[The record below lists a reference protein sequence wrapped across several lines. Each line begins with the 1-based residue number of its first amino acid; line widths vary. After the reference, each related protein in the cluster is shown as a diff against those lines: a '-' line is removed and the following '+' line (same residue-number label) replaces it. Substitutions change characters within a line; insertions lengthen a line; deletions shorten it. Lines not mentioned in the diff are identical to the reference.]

1 MMKPGNNYISNVY
14 YASDIPLA
22 NGTKGNVKWYHF
34 KIPIRQPDKV
44 VGSIRDFTSIRFMRM
59 FFKGFNKQVVC
70 RFATLE
76 LTRQEW
82 RRYTYD
88 LLSPGEYLPD
98 DNENQVLFDLST
110 VSIEEDGSKVP
121 IPYVMPPGIERET
134 NWGSTNQQ
142 KLNEQSMVLTVSN
155 LIDGDA
161 RAAYKTS
168 DFDFRQFKQLQMFA
182 HAEQSI
188 VSQNLKNGDLS
199 VFLRI
204 GSDFTQ
210 NYYEYEIPLT
220 FTPWGTNDPNI
231 IWPDANIFDIQLDRL
246 VQVKLDRN
254 TAMRTPGTTV
264 SPTLPFV
271 EFDGKNKITIIG
283 SPTTSDVKA
292 IMIGVRN
299 PKKSGQTPD
308 DDGQA
313 KSAQIWV
320 DELRLTDYNRKG
332 GWAAVARVA
341 ADLADLGRIQ
351 FSGSYSS
358 SGFGNIDQKQTDRLL
373 ATLMSFGFDTDI
385 EFGKFF
391 PAKTGIR
398 IPMHFDYSVVQSTP
412 EYDPLNPDI
421 PFSKELDTYGSKAQR
436 DSVRALRDDYTYRKN
451 FNLMNVRKDRT
462 SDKKAKIYDI
472 ENFDASYSYSE
483 IFHRNVDVQYDL
495 MKKYTGALGY
505 NYTAVP
511 KNVQPLS
518 SSKYLSKH
526 RGLQIIKD
534 FNFYYLPKSFT
545 FRTDMLR
552 EFNQRQFRNKTLAII
567 PMETF
572 YLKRWDWNRLYDLK
586 YDLTKSIK
594 ITLIANANAFINE
607 PPGKIDK
614 SARDQIWSQVFN
626 FGTMTNYNQQ
636 FNVTYEVPLQKIPI
650 LDWIQVMLGYQGS
663 YHWLASPMS
672 VQPRFGNTIENSS
685 VKLLNGSINLVT
697 LYNKVPYLKQIN
709 QKTQGRSENRG
720 PAQRNP
726 EADKKQPKPDS
737 LQKLAPKFNLGKF
750 LLDGTLRVLMGVR
763 KATFAYTQGN
773 GVLLPGFNPDPQVLG
788 NNWSLNAPGLGYIFG
803 SQKGYSPGGDCKPLD
818 DAGYFAEFLL

>member
-1 MMKPGNNYISNVY
+1 
-14 YASDIPLA
+14 
-22 NGTKGNVKWYHF
+22 
-34 KIPIRQPDKV
+34 
-44 VGSIRDFTSIRFMRM
+44 
-59 FFKGFNKQVVC
+59 
-70 RFATLE
+70 
-76 LTRQEW
+76 
-82 RRYTYD
+82 
-88 LLSPGEYLPD
+88 
-98 DNENQVLFDLST
+98 
-110 VSIEEDGSKVP
+110 
-121 IPYVMPPGIERET
+121 
-134 NWGSTNQQ
+134 
-142 KLNEQSMVLTVSN
+142 
-155 LIDGDA
+155 
-161 RAAYKTS
+161 
-168 DFDFRQFKQLQMFA
+168 
-182 HAEQSI
+182 
-188 VSQNLKNGDLS
+188 
-199 VFLRI
+199 
-204 GSDFTQ
+204 
-210 NYYEYEIPLT
+210 
-220 FTPWGTNDPNI
+220 
-231 IWPDANIFDIQLDRL
+231 
-246 VQVKLDRN
+246 
-254 TAMRTPGTTV
+254 
-264 SPTLPFV
+264 
-271 EFDGKNKITIIG
+271 
-283 SPTTSDVKA
+283 
-292 IMIGVRN
+292 
-299 PKKSGQTPD
+299 
-308 DDGQA
+308 
-313 KSAQIWV
+313 
-320 DELRLTDYNRKG
+320 
-332 GWAAVARVA
+332 
-341 ADLADLGRIQ
+341 
-351 FSGSYSS
+351 
-358 SGFGNIDQKQTDRLL
+358 
-373 ATLMSFGFDTDI
+373 
-385 EFGKFF
+385 
-391 PAKTGIR
+391 
-398 IPMHFDYSVVQSTP
+398 VVQSTP

-511 KNVQPLS
+511 KIVQPLS

-526 RGLQIIKD
+526 RGLQLIKD

-586 YDLTKSIK
+586 YDLTRSIK
-594 ITLIANANAFINE
+594 ITLIANANAFISE

-650 LDWIQVMLGYQGS
+650 LDWIQVMMGYQGS
-663 YHWLASPMS
+663 YHWLASPLS

-737 LQKLAPKFNLGKF
+737 LQKLVPKFNLGKF

-803 SQKGYSPGGDCKPLD
+803 SQKDIRPEATANHWMTLDTLLNSSYSIKYNENLAITVSVEPIRDFRIEINANRTYTKNHTEIWKANKDGVFDSYSPIEMGSFTMSYIMISTSFSKDNADNTSPLFEKMKATRLQIAQRYASQNPWSVGIVDSTGFPVGYSPTDQEVLTTAFLAAYGGRNPDKISLTAFPSIPLPNWRITYD
-818 DAGYFAEFLL
+818 GLSKLKIFRKVLRTLTLSTAYLSTYSVGTFSSNIRYREADGFPTVINSAGNFIPKAELSVISITEQFNPLIKFDMGWVNSLLSNIEWRRSRNIAFSFVGNQLTEISSNEFIVGLGYRFKNVKLSFLSLGTAGKKSKYVSDLALKFDFSIRTNKTVLRRIDEPINQISTGQRVYSIDFTADYNLSQRFNIRFYFDKIINEPFVSNQYRTSNTKGGIALRFTLAQ